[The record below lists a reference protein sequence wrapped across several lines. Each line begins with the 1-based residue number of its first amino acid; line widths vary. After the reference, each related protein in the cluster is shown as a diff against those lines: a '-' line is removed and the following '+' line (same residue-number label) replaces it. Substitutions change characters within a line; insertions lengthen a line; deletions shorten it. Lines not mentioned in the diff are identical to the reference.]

1 MTCIRRLHLTV
12 RGMQDDTR
20 YFCAVSFSKIIRLCS
35 GQGIIIFSVSLLSF
49 SICYS
54 KNGRRDGVFLCSFL
68 FKNSLVSILYSEY
81 SIIIFSVLFSSFVL
95 QFCRLKNIR
104 RTKGLY
110 AILFADYYF
119 LLFIVQDYCSLFFV
133 VDILSSIR
141 LLFLVIVSSFA
152 L

>member
-1 MTCIRRLHLTV
+1 MYFHRLHFTV
-12 RGMQDDTR
+12 RGMQDDTQ

-35 GQGIIIFSVSLLSF
+35 GQRIIIFSVSLLGF

-54 KNGRRDGVFLCSFL
+54 KNGRRDGVFLYSFL
-68 FKNSLVSILYSEY
+68 FKNSLVSILNSEY

-95 QFCRLKNIR
+95 QFRRLNNIR

-110 AILFADYYF
+110 TILFADYYF
-119 LLFIVQDYCSLFFV
+119 LLLIVQDYCSLFFI